1 MCAGGGG
8 SGPEN
13 FERFLRFLFSG
24 PFPGVVGVCV
34 CAAGTREGALQTRP
48 HECATG
54 GGLATHVR
62 IELEGYLLT
71 RQPGEAVREVTDS
84 ILT

>member
-1 MCAGGGG
+1 MSAGGGG

-34 CAAGTREGALQTRP
+34 CVCVCVCAAGIREGALQTRP
-48 HECATG
+48 
-54 GGLATHVR
+54 L
-62 IELEGYLLT
+62 
-71 RQPGEAVREVTDS
+71 
-84 ILT
+84 